1 MRKECRRIGFVG
13 TRLRGTDGV
22 SLETRKWVQVLKAD
36 GHVCFFFGGDLEW
49 PLERSH
55 LVAEADFRHPEI
67 EGLDAALFNDYI
79 RSPETSEKVA
89 RLKKYLKVHLREF
102 VSHFGIDI
110 LVAENVL
117 SLPMNVPL
125 GLALGEFLAETQQVT
140 IGHHHDFFWER
151 RRYIRSA
158 ASDYLRGG
166 FPPVLPC
173 IRHVVINSF
182 AAKQL
187 ALRTGATSTRIP
199 NVMDFEAPFPAD
211 LNAYARDLPD
221 ELQLARD
228 QAFILQPT
236 RIVPRKRIE
245 RSIELVRRLGI
256 NAALVIS
263 HSAGDEGTEYEEYL
277 REYADIMGARVIFA
291 ADRVATIRGQRR
303 DGRKIYSLADMY
315 RQADLVTYPS
325 LIEGFGNAFLEAIYY
340 RKPIVMSH
348 YEIYLMDIEPL
359 GFKVIGFDN
368 FIDAKT
374 VELARRATRDNSFV
388 QEMVEHNHALG
399 CQHYSY
405 RVLKTKL
412 RRLIEE
418 CGAGRR

>member
-36 GHVCFFFGGDLEW
+36 GHECFFFGGDLEW

-79 RSPETSEKVA
+79 RSPETSEKVT

-102 VSHFGIDI
+102 VSNFGIDI

-166 FPPVLPC
+166 
-173 IRHVVINSF
+173 S
-182 AAKQL
+182 
-187 ALRTGATSTRIP
+187 LRSCPAF
-199 NVMDFEAPFPAD
+199 VM
-211 LNAYARDLPD
+211 
-221 ELQLARD
+221 
-228 QAFILQPT
+228 
-236 RIVPRKRIE
+236 
-245 RSIELVRRLGI
+245 
-256 NAALVIS
+256 
-263 HSAGDEGTEYEEYL
+263 
-277 REYADIMGARVIFA
+277 
-291 ADRVATIRGQRR
+291 
-303 DGRKIYSLADMY
+303 
-315 RQADLVTYPS
+315 
-325 LIEGFGNAFLEAIYY
+325 
-340 RKPIVMSH
+340 
-348 YEIYLMDIEPL
+348 
-359 GFKVIGFDN
+359 
-368 FIDAKT
+368 
-374 VELARRATRDNSFV
+374 
-388 QEMVEHNHALG
+388 
-399 CQHYSY
+399 
-405 RVLKTKL
+405 
-412 RRLIEE
+412 
-418 CGAGRR
+418 